1 MSGFVFVPYSAFGH
15 VNPMLPVA
23 AELVATGARVR
34 MLAGPGFA
42 PRITGAGVE
51 HVPLDRDAEVW
62 SPPSWG
68 PRQLARLAEVRWQRK
83 LALRA
88 VVRRCRGEFGADR
101 PDLVIVDPAVP
112 APARVAER
120 LGIPVAWLSTTHARS
135 PRLRGTVLV
144 NSLPELQPQW
154 PRFGSR
160 YRFVGP
166 LLGPR
171 NRSGRRA
178 PGRLLLVS
186 PGTVFARAAKFFRGV
201 AEEFAGTGWAVVMA
215 TGHLDPAELGP
226 LPRNIVAQRWVPQ
239 RELLAEAAV
248 FLTHAGMNSVQ
259 EALAEAVP
267 MLLSPRNAEQRATA
281 QRLVQLGLG
290 DRLSGSVRC
299 QAEALAENIRTRAAL
314 GEMRERLR
322 QRDGVGQAVGA
333 LLGAVGQ

>member
-1 MSGFVFVPYSAFGH
+1 MSGFAFVPYSAFGH

-23 AELVATGARVR
+23 AELAATGARVR
-34 MLAGPGFA
+34 MLAGPRFA
-42 PRITGAGVE
+42 PRITGAGAE

-83 LALRA
+83 RALRA
-88 VVRRCRGEFGADR
+88 VARRCRGEFEADR

-112 APARVAER
+112 ATARVAEQ

-144 NSLPELQPQW
+144 NSLPELQPER
-154 PRFGSR
+154 PRYGPR

-171 NRSGRRA
+171 GGTGRRTSG
-178 PGRLLLVS
+178 PLLLVS
-186 PGTVFARAAKFFRGV
+186 PGTVFARTAKFFRGV
-201 AEEFAGTGWAVVMA
+201 VEEFTGTGWTVVMA
-215 TGHLDPAELGP
+215 TGHVDPAELGP
-226 LPRNIVAQRWVPQ
+226 LPHNVVAHRWVPQ

-248 FLTHAGMNSVQ
+248 FLTHGGMNSVQ

-267 MLLSPRNAEQRATA
+267 MLLAPRNAEQRATA
-281 QRLVQLGLG
+281 QCLVQLGLG
-290 DRLSGSVRC
+290 DRLSGSVRR
-299 QAEALAENIRTRAAL
+299 QVEALAEDGRTRAAL
-314 GEMRERLR
+314 GEMQARLR